1 MAYLAISELNVPDP
15 SRDTTVDALV
25 GQAKEAISKANYE
38 MAVELLRQ
46 AVRLAPEDSEACQLL
61 ARTEE
66 ASRRHRAAL
75 ERYEAG
81 LTKARQI
88 EGILARGELGTARTS
103 LEAAIRIHGEHEAL
117 TALERRLAE
126 QEARS
131 QQRLAA
137 ELITKAEALFE
148 KGDWRGALK
157 IAEQSQR
164 FGHSPEA
171 QRLRERAEA
180 ELAGDAERRHYQDAI
195 VEAQGDVER
204 FIEARELP
212 RAGQRLRQAID
223 QLGNHESFDHLTAR
237 LDKAKADLQFR
248 QRLEWAERR
257 ANEAA
262 RLLTESEQLSRT
274 GSYQEAIER
283 LEAARELDPSH
294 PEIEEKLAAARTDR
308 ERQIAAQEREE
319 ALSRRQ
325 AEIKSHL
332 DALRLDAAAQAID
345 QANIDFGEPQRFA
358 ALGTRLERLRAGESI
373 PAEPQAGTPDERQT
387 EAAILLRQ
395 RILADAYSWQQTLLY
410 PFRGWGPTAYG
421 VLVGVLLTLDL
432 LTLLP
437 HVGWAFKGT
446 QILTFVAALGLAPLV
461 MRSTLDGRN
470 LLPEWSEMCEP
481 SRWSR
486 DTLRFCGFLLLA
498 GLPLLVFIA
507 TRQWH
512 FGLDAEG
519 GWLGWLV
526 AAFLCWL
533 ITTFVLT
540 AGGAVEA
547 FGYRHIH
554 RLSRHREG
562 FAARQL
568 ELLTTA
574 GVLFVL
580 MLLVLLLHALI
591 VPKIPWLGLPAARA
605 IEAYGLLAAPHSIG
619 VLTRRH
625 RLELSRI
632 YG

>member
-1 MAYLAISELNVPDP
+1 VPDS

-61 ARTEE
+61 ARTED

-81 LTKARQI
+81 LAKARQI

-103 LEAAIRIHGEHEAL
+103 LEAAIRVHGKHEAL
-117 TALERRLAE
+117 TTLEKRLAE
-126 QEARS
+126 QETRS

-137 ELITKAEALFE
+137 ELITKAETLFE
-148 KGDWRGALK
+148 NGDWRGALK
-157 IAEQSQR
+157 IAEQSLR
-164 FGHSPEA
+164 FGPSPEA
-171 QRLRERAEA
+171 KRLRERAEA

-195 VEAQGDVER
+195 VETQGDVER
-204 FIEARELP
+204 LIEARELP

-237 LDKAKADLQFR
+237 LDKAKADLRFR

-262 RLLTESEQLSRT
+262 RLLTESDQLSHAR
-274 GSYQEAIER
+274 SYQEAIER

-294 PEIEEKLAAARTDR
+294 PDIEEKLAVARADR
-308 ERQIAAQEREE
+308 SRQIAAQEREE
-319 ALSRRQ
+319 ALRRRQ

-332 DALRLDAAAQAID
+332 DALRLGAAAQAID
-345 QANIDFGEPQRFA
+345 QANLDFDEPQRFA
-358 ALGTRLERLRAGESI
+358 ALGTRLERLRAGESN
-373 PAEPQAGTPDERQT
+373 PAEPRAERADEPQS
-387 EAAILLRQ
+387 EAAVLLRQ

-410 PFRGWGPTAYG
+410 PFRGWGPAAYG
-421 VLVGVLLTLDL
+421 VLVGGLLILDL
-432 LTLLP
+432 LALLP
-437 HVGWAFKGT
+437 QVGWVFKGI
-446 QILTFVAALGLAPLV
+446 QILTLVAVLGLAPLM

-470 LLPEWSEMCEP
+470 LLPPWKEMREP
-481 SRWSR
+481 GRWSR

-498 GLPLLVFIA
+498 GLPLLVFLA

-526 AAFLCWL
+526 ATFLCWVL
-533 ITTFVLT
+533 ATFVLT

-547 FGYRHIH
+547 FGYRHTH
-554 RLSRHREG
+554 RFSLHHKG
-562 FAARQL
+562 FAARRL
-568 ELLTTA
+568 ELLTA
-574 GVLFVL
+574 AAVLFVL
-580 MLLVLLLHALI
+580 ILLVWLHHALI
-591 VPKIPWLGLPAARA
+591 VPKIPWLGLPATRA
-605 IEAYGLLAAPHSIG
+605 IEAYGLLAAPHWIG